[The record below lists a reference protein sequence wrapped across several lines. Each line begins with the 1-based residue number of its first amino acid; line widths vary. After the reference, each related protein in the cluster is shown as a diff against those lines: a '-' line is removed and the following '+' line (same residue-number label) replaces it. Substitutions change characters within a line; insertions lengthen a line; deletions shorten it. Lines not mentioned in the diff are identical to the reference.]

1 MIALGAASNTVGG
14 LAPRKGVVRMVTW
27 EGLFQFI
34 LMIIGVIVLD
44 RRKRKK

>member
-1 MIALGAASNTVGG
+1 
-14 LAPRKGVVRMVTW
+14 VVRMVTW
-27 EGLFQFI
+27 EGLFQFV